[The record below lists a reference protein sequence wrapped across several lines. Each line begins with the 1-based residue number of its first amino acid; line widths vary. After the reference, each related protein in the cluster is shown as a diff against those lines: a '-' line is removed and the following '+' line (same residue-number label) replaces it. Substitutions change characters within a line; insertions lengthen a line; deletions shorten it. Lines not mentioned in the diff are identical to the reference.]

1 MLNSKRKLVECNK
14 NSTLIKHRGYKRVF
28 WLIIAKSRIYLHYS
42 HCSKLFRE
50 LRKESEF
57 RQRCCPNST
66 KVWERKREKILNF
79 GNGITEIPA
88 DQETN
93 CGNAIAEIGEK
104 KICGNCGNAIAE
116 NGRKK
121 KNSGCWNHMW
131 GIKKK
136 SVTSTIFL
144 QYFHNKSQVISY
156 Y

>member
-57 RQRCCPNST
+57 RQRCCRNST

-79 GNGITEIPA
+79 GNGIIEIPA

-93 CGNAIAEIGEK
+93 CGNAIAE
-104 KICGNCGNAIAE
+104 

-121 KNSGCWNHMW
+121 KIVVAEITCEEL
-131 GIKKK
+131 KKK
-136 SVTSTIFL
+136 KCYVYNIFTIF
-144 QYFHNKSQVISY
+144 SQQITGD
-156 Y
+156 

>member
-14 NSTLIKHRGYKRVF
+14 NSTLIKHRSYKRVF

-42 HCSKLFRE
+42 HCLKLFRE

-57 RQRCCPNST
+57 RQRCCRNST

-79 GNGITEIPA
+79 GNGIIEIPA
-88 DQETN
+88 DRETN
-93 CGNAIAEIGEK
+93 CGNAIAEIGKK

-121 KNSGCWNHMW
+121 KIVVAEITCEEL
-131 GIKKK
+131 KKK
-136 SVTSTIFL
+136 SVMSTIFL
-144 QYFHNKSQVISY
+144 QYFHNKSQVINY

>member
-14 NSTLIKHRGYKRVF
+14 NSTLIKHRGYKRFF

-57 RQRCCPNST
+57 RQRCCRNST

-79 GNGITEIPA
+79 SNGITEIPA
-88 DQETN
+88 DRETN
-93 CGNAIAEIGEK
+93 CGNAIAEIGK
-104 KICGNCGNAIAE
+104 KKFVAIVAMPLPKM
-116 NGRKK
+116 GGK

-136 SVTSTIFL
+136 KCYVYNIFTIF
-144 QYFHNKSQVISY
+144 SQQITGD
-156 Y
+156 

>member
-93 CGNAIAEIGEK
+93 CGNAIAEIGKKNLWQLWQCHCQKWERK
-104 KICGNCGNAIAE
+104 KIVVAAIW
-116 NGRKK
+116 G
-121 KNSGCWNHMW
+121 

-136 SVTSTIFL
+136 SATFTIFL
-144 QYFHNKSQVISY
+144 QYFYNKSQMISY
-156 Y
+156 N

>member
-57 RQRCCPNST
+57 RQRCCRNST

-79 GNGITEIPA
+79 GNGIIEIPA
-88 DQETN
+88 DRETN
-93 CGNAIAEIGEK
+93 CGNTIAEIGKK
-104 KICGNCGNAIAE
+104 KILWQLWQCHC
-116 NGRKK
+116 RKWEGK

-131 GIKKK
+131 GIRKKK
-136 SVTSTIFL
+136 VLRL
-144 QYFHNKSQVISY
+144 QYFYNIFITNHR
-156 Y
+156 